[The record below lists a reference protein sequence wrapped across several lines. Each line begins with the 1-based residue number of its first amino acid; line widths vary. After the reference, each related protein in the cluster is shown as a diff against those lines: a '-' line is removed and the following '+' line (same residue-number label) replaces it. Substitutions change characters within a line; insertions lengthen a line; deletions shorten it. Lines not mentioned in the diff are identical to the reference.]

1 MCRYEGCDN
10 CKNSKVTEL
19 NRFLNMLKMIATAT
33 AVAFVVFSCKGK
45 LGEADSIN
53 LEEAPVQTVDDM
65 FIVQTNNG
73 KIQMRAEAPLME
85 RYERDTLSFELFPE
99 GFFVYGYTDD
109 EKLETEI
116 VADNARHLK
125 YKDGRESWEAFGNV
139 VVKNLIKQEVMETDT
154 LYWDQKNEKI
164 YTHCYVRMYSPDG
177 FMQGYGMESD
187 QRARNSIIF
196 NPFNSYGILEQEED
210 VLVDSVNFIGPV
222 QKKIAL
228 D

>member
-1 MCRYEGCDN
+1 M
-10 CKNSKVTEL
+10 
-19 NRFLNMLKMIATAT
+19 KMTATAA

-45 LGEADSIN
+45 LAEADI
-53 LEEAPVQTVDDM
+53 LDIKETPIQTVDDM
-65 FIVQTNNG
+65 FIVHTENG
-73 KIQMRAEAPLME
+73 RIQMRAEAPLME
-85 RYERDTLSFELFPE
+85 RYERDTLSFELFPN
-99 GFFVYGYTDD
+99 GFYVYGYTED

-116 VADNARHLK
+116 VADRARHLR

-196 NPFNSYGILEQEED
+196 NPFNSYGILEQD
-210 VLVDSVNFIGPV
+210 DDIIIDYVNFIGPV
-222 QKKIAL
+222 QKK
-228 D
+228 